1 MSALGLSGNEF
12 AQADI
17 LKLGSIGRTFDVI
30 ESNGVLHHLADPL
43 AGWRV
48 LVDLLRPG
56 GFMNIG
62 LYSKAARRDIA
73 TVRNVIAERGF
84 DGSAADIRRWR
95 RDLVNAAEGTALHN
109 VTVSRDFFTTSACRD
124 LLFHVQ
130 EHQFTIPEI
139 SEFLAQN
146 GLTFLGFEA
155 DVAVLH
161 RFSLLFPDPKA
172 ATVLER
178 WHEFEQENPASF
190 VGMYQFW
197 VQKRA

>member
-1 MSALGLSGNEF
+1 MQHFAGARVLSIDLSLSSLAYAKRKMSALGLSGNEF

-30 ESNGVLHHLADPL
+30 ESNGVLHHLADPF

-62 LYSKAARRDIA
+62 LYSKTARRDIA
-73 TVRNVIAERGF
+73 TVRNVIAERDF

-95 RDLVNAAEGTALHN
+95 QDLMNAAEGTPHRN
-109 VTVSRDFFTTSACRD
+109 VTASRDFYTTSACRD

-130 EHQFTIPEI
+130 EHHLTIPEI
-139 SEFLAQN
+139 A
-146 GLTFLGFEA
+146 GF
-155 DVAVLH
+155 
-161 RFSLLFPDPKA
+161 SP
-172 ATVLER
+172 
-178 WHEFEQENPASF
+178 
-190 VGMYQFW
+190 GII
-197 VQKRA
+197 